1 MLHIDK
7 ERKTLWLQNP
17 PPPSSLGR
25 LMPLPAVHQSALIL
39 MGRFLVSCLDH
50 FGTDKNPLKKCYT
63 SSKCIMRLH
72 GHYLNGRSDVLQ
84 LAETQT
90 VGGVWEESQHFVWKA
105 GKPRQASVN
114 NSAVWS
120 DALGVLMMLL
130 FLEEVN
136 KKMNSTVQHSLFVS
150 PTWCDWTGASRVESL
165 AIYVI
170 RAPVLMEAL
179 ITSWTS
185 SKTLQGQPRSK

>member
-1 MLHIDK
+1 MLKAEASATDINSSETK
-7 ERKTLWLQNP
+7 MTLKKKICAAHRQGKKDTLAAKSH

-25 LMPLPAVHQSALIL
+25 LMPPPAVHQSALIL

-90 VGGVWEESQHFVWKA
+90 VGGV
-105 GKPRQASVN
+105 
-114 NSAVWS
+114 
-120 DALGVLMMLL
+120 
-130 FLEEVN
+130 
-136 KKMNSTVQHSLFVS
+136 
-150 PTWCDWTGASRVESL
+150 
-165 AIYVI
+165 
-170 RAPVLMEAL
+170 
-179 ITSWTS
+179 
-185 SKTLQGQPRSK
+185 